1 MGDMVKVDSAGNCD
15 LVYSLAHYTENEKS
29 SYLQIHAGNKPLEI
43 SKDHMLFVADEKFQ
57 KRAIIASQVRVGD
70 LLFTDA
76 GKSAE
81 VIKISQVERMG
92 AYAPFTRS
100 GTIVVSSIMSSS
112 YVSIQSSSA
121 VWIMDK
127 KTSISSHFPAHFF
140 TTPLRV
146 MS

>member
-76 GKSAE
+76 GESAE